1 MERRKD
7 GSYIFDSKELLNDNV
22 KVSAK
27 IYPLNEHQF
36 HVLIQKSDTKIE
48 ETASKILFLGIG
60 VLLQVL
66 VLLIFVC
73 YYHLKGYTEEVDS
86 TLSHIDKIQ
95 IGFIVICL
103 VISCICK
110 IISLLKKSERK
121 LLVSEIM
128 SHFKK

>member
-1 MERRKD
+1 MEKRKD
-7 GSYIFDSKELLNDNV
+7 GSYIFDSEELLNDKY

-36 HVLIQKSDTKIE
+36 HVLIQKSDTRIE
-48 ETASKILFLGIG
+48 ETASKIFFLAIG
-60 VLLQVL
+60 VILQVL

-73 YYHLKGYTEEVDS
+73 YYHLKGSTEEMES

-95 IGFIVICL
+95 IGFVFICL
-103 VISCICK
+103 CIAGICK

-121 LLVSEIM
+121 QLISVIM